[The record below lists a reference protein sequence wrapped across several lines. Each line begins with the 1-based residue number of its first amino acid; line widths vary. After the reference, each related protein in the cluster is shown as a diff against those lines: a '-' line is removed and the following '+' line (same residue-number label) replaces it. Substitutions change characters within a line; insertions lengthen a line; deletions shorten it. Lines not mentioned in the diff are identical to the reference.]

1 MPPTTVPAAPPAR
14 HQVGPAAAFAA
25 IMVVASLMQFG
36 IGALSPFLT
45 AEFDLSRSQLGIVT
59 SAYYLA
65 AALLSP
71 VMGHWVGALGA
82 RRAMLLTVAFA
93 TAGATILAASTTLA
107 AVVIAVVVAG
117 SAAATANP
125 ATNLAIA
132 GRPRPHAVLIGVK
145 QSGVQAAALLT
156 GISLPAIAL
165 ATDWRYAVLATAGAS
180 LLALPAIRA
189 AGPTPRNPPP
199 VSATGPDRPTRTPPL
214 LRLAVFSALMGGG
227 MATINTYLV
236 LYAHERIGLGA
247 GLAGALLAAVGL
259 CAVIS
264 RIIVTLV
271 VERTTDAER
280 SGLRMLRLM
289 ALVGALAIGLVL
301 AGIRVGPVA
310 LWAGAAVIGLTA
322 AAFNSVAMFVVIRTV
337 RGRDVARSSGRIQGS
352 FFAGLFL
359 SPPIFGILVD
369 VSGDYTVGWLW
380 TVACFL
386 CAAGVLTRSRRH
398 RGQRQSPVPAP
409 AG

>member
-1 MPPTTVPAAPPAR
+1 MPASPTPTRTAR
-14 HQVGPAAAFAA
+14 HQVGPAVAFAT

-65 AALLSP
+65 AAALSP

-82 RRAMLLTVAFA
+82 RRAMLLTIAFA
-93 TAGATILAASTTLA
+93 AIGAATLA
-107 AVVIAVVVAG
+107 AATTLLAVMVAVVVAG
-117 SAAATANP
+117 AAAAVANP

-132 GRPRPHAVLIGVK
+132 ARPQPHAVLIGVK

-165 ATDWRYAVLATAGAS
+165 ATTWRYAVLATAGAC
-180 LLALPAIRA
+180 LLTLPATRA
-189 AGPTPRNPPP
+189 AGASRPR
-199 VSATGPDRPTRTPPL
+199 RTPVTIAAPDPPAAASPL
-214 LRLAVFSALMGGG
+214 RRLAVFSALMGAG

-236 LYAHERIGLGA
+236 LYAHEQIGLSA
-247 GLAGALLAAVGL
+247 GLAGALLATIGL

-264 RIIVTLV
+264 RINVTLI
-271 VERTTDAER
+271 VERTVDAQR
-280 SGLRMLRLM
+280 AGLRTLRMM
-289 ALVGALAIGLVL
+289 ALVGALAAGLIL
-301 AGIRVGPVA
+301 AGAWVGPMA
-310 LWAGAAVIGLTA
+310 LWAGTVVIGLTA
-322 AAFNSVAMFVVIRTV
+322 AAFNSVAMFVVIRAA

-359 SPPIFGILVD
+359 SPPLFGMLVD
-369 VSGDYTVGWLW
+369 ASGDYTVGWLW
-380 TVACFL
+380 TIGCFA
-386 CAAGVLTRSRRH
+386 CAAGTITRWRARH
-398 RGQRQSPVPAP
+398 RANTSDRALI
-409 AG
+409 